1 MVHRLMRDGWSVH
14 AVVRPSSNLR
24 RLHNAGS
31 ALSVHV
37 HDGTT
42 RELARIVKAAA
53 PHTIFHLAALPGA
66 EHQPEQ
72 LDDLLRSNVIFP
84 TQLAE
89 AAVEQGCCR
98 FINTGS
104 HWQHYEGA
112 QYSPVSLY
120 AACKEAF
127 AKVLHYYVEA
137 RGLAAITLV
146 LFDTYGSDDD
156 RPKLFNLLKEA
167 ARTGRPLAMTPGEQ
181 AIDLVYVDDVVEAYC
196 VAAAMLNDARKGEH
210 ETFAVR
216 SGNPIKLRDLVRL
229 FSEASGRDIP
239 VRWGAR
245 SYRSREIMT
254 PWKDGRDLP
263 GWKPRIPLSDGL
275 RRLIS

>member
-1 MVHRLMRDGWSVH
+1 MRDGWSVH
-14 AVVRPSSNLR
+14 AVVRPSSNLK
-24 RLHNAGS
+24 RLHGAGS
-31 ALSVHV
+31 ALCVHV

-53 PHTIFHLAALPGA
+53 PHTIFHLAALPSA
-66 EHQPEQ
+66 EHQPEE
-72 LDDLLRSNVIFP
+72 LDELLQSNVIFP

-89 AAVEQGCCR
+89 AAVEQGCLR

-127 AKVLHYYVEA
+127 EKLLRYYVEA
-137 RGLAAITLV
+137 RGMAAITLA
-146 LFDTYGSDDD
+146 LFDTYGCDDD

-167 ARTGRPLAMTPGEQ
+167 ARSGRPLAMTPGEQ
-181 AIDLVYVDDVVEAYC
+181 AIDLVYVDDVVDAYC
-196 VAAAMLNDARKGEH
+196 VAAAMLNDARNGQH

-216 SGNPIKLRDLVRL
+216 SGDPVKLRELVRL
-229 FSEASGRDIP
+229 FSEVSGCAVP
-239 VRWGAR
+239 VHWGAR
-245 SYRSREIMT
+245 SYRLREIMT

-263 GWKPRIPLSDGL
+263 GWKPKISLSDGL
-275 RRLIS
+275 RRLVA